1 MSSLL
6 ASTDKVYS
14 SSLVINCDTSTI
26 TDISSYNHSI
36 TLNNGTTYDTSNRYL
51 SFDGSNDYA
60 SIANH
65 SSLGMGTSDFTAEC
79 WVYPEAFSTNGSDL
93 SALIESRTSTVSG
106 GFLLWIGADSTFVF
120 YTSASSNSVQRVV
133 SSLSSAIL
141 NRWTHVAGV
150 RENGVLRLYINGVL
164 HGTNSDA
171 SGSPDNLSPSNS
183 SSILLGTAIDNPGG
197 SRNLQGKLDN
207 IRIVKGVA
215 LYNKQFT
222 PVPRNYNLFKNANK
236 LPNTVNHL
244 ILTTTKSS
252 GSLSGTVSTTSGYY
266 TVHWWDGTKNTYAS
280 GASFSKSAVGGT
292 QIFYLYPSTSSG
304 IINGYLQSA
313 NLSNNSLTA
322 IRAPYCI
329 FLSSI
334 GSIFTTGGGFQYY
347 GYPYYY
353 SIFIPGNPF
362 FTPGSPQTLNIS
374 NNLLSSSSLDQLYT
388 DLLDGDGAID
398 VSSNSGTAS
407 DTPSIATNKG
417 YTVIG
422 S

>member
-14 SSLVINCDTSTI
+14 SSLVINCDTATI
-26 TDISSYNHSI
+26 TDISAYNHSI
-36 TLNNGTTYDTSNRYL
+36 TLNNGTTYDTSNKYL
-51 SFDGSNDYA
+51 SFDGSNDYV
-60 SIANH
+60 SIASNA
-65 SSLGMGTSDFTAEC
+65 SLGMGTSDFTAEC

-93 SALIESRTSTVSG
+93 SALIEGRTSPTSG

-120 YTSASSNSVQRVV
+120 YTSANNNGTQRII

-141 NRWTHVAGV
+141 NRWTHVAAV
-150 RENGVLRLYINGVL
+150 RENGVLRLYINGIL
-164 HGTNSDA
+164 HATNSDA
-171 SGSPDNLSPSNS
+171 FGSPDNLSPSNS
-183 SSILLGTAIDNPGG
+183 SSILLGTACDNPGG

-207 IRIVKGVA
+207 IRIVKGTA

-222 PVPRNYNLFKNANK
+222 PVPRTYNLFRNANK

-252 GSLSGTVSTTSGYY
+252 GLLSGTVSTTSGYY
-266 TVHWWDGTKNTYAS
+266 TVHWWDGTKNTYSS
-280 GASFSKSAVGGT
+280 GASFSKSAVGGA
-292 QIFYLYPSTSSG
+292 QIFYLYPSTSTGS
-304 IINGYLQSA
+304 INGYLQSA

-322 IRAPYCI
+322 VRAPYCI
-329 FLSSI
+329 FLSDT
-334 GSIFTTGGGFQYY
+334 GSAGTTGGGYQYY

-353 SIFIPGNPF
+353 SRFIPGNPVF
-362 FTPGSPQTLNIS
+362 IPGSPQILNVS
-374 NNLLSSSSLDQLYT
+374 NNSLSSPALNQLYT
-388 DLLDGDGAID
+388 DLFDGDGAID
-398 VSSNSGTAS
+398 VSNNSGTAS